1 MFENASFSVAPGEY
15 VAITGPSGGGK
26 TTLIKVML
34 GLLRPSSGDILIDGT
49 PLRQF
54 GVRAFRDQV
63 GVVMQ
68 DDQLL
73 SGSVADNICCFDEA
87 FDVEWMQTC
96 ARTAGIHD
104 EIMRMPMGYNS
115 LIGDMGTFLSGGQ
128 KQRVVLARALYRRPR
143 ILFMDEGTSHLDVAL
158 ESQVN
163 TAIKALG
170 LTRII
175 IAHRPETIASASRV
189 LTVRQGLVVDPHL
202 PELSERRDLC
212 AVQSVLT

>member
-1 MFENASFSVAPGEY
+1 
-15 VAITGPSGGGK
+15 
-26 TTLIKVML
+26 ML
-34 GLLRPSSGDILIDGT
+34 GLLRPSSGDILIDGM

-54 GVRAFRDQV
+54 GIRAFRDQV

-68 DDQLL
+68 DDQLM

-96 ARTAGIHD
+96 AETAGIHD

-128 KQRVVLARALYRRPR
+128 KQRIVLARALYRRPR

-158 ESQVN
+158 EARVN
-163 TAIKALG
+163 SAVKALG

-202 PELSERRDLC
+202 PELSGRKDLC
-212 AVQSVLT
+212 AV